1 MINNDKLFEL
11 SIESRIYNEY
21 SAPRWFSDK
30 VEEFKNKVKPY
41 VFKDY
46 LRIYNDKP
54 SENPPDGYKG
64 SKAFLYSM
72 HAKSESSR
80 KGYFL
85 TDWVRIF
92 LHNFQTDMHFKN
104 KIYKTSVPDEIINEY
119 KKLFSKPFYK
129 MARKN
134 FILWK
139 TGDK

>member
-1 MINNDKLFEL
+1 MINNDKLFEF
-11 SIESRIYNEY
+11 SVESRIYNEY
-21 SAPRWFSDK
+21 STPRWFSNK

-46 LRIYNDKP
+46 KKIYDDEPAK
-54 SENPPDGYKG
+54 NPPDGYKG
-64 SKAFLYSM
+64 SKALLYSM

-85 TDWVRIF
+85 TDWIRIF
-92 LHNFQTDMHFKN
+92 LHDFQTDMHFNN

-129 MARKN
+129 MARKYY
-134 FILWK
+134 ISWK
-139 TGDK
+139 TGDR